1 MKLATP
7 LLSLLLLLTPAS
19 YAHSPLKIC
28 YESPEDTSDLLSYR
42 AGYEAAFGVYLAVVL
57 EALETLQQPYELHQL
72 PWRRCL
78 AATIKGEL
86 DAVIGIG
93 WTAERSQQF
102 YYPYQ
107 NNAPDDNKR
116 ITMLDYY
123 VYSASNSALTWDGK
137 TFHHV
142 KHGVATPSGYVT
154 EQLLAELGVLQSLDS
169 SIGAG
174 LDLVINNRLDG
185 YVLAKEI
192 AELQLRNHPNA
203 NQIRQLSPAFY
214 QQAIFMVFSQQSALL
229 NEQERA
235 AIWSE
240 LAKARLRQSLN

>member
-7 LLSLLLLLTPAS
+7 LLSLLLLLTSAS

-28 YESPEDTSDLLSYR
+28 YEAPEDTSTLLSYR
-42 AGYEAAFGVYLAVVL
+42 TGYETVFSVYIAIVK
-57 EALETLQQPYELHQL
+57 EALETLEQPYELYQL

-116 ITMLDYY
+116 ITLLDYY

-185 YVLAKEI
+185 YVLAKDI
-192 AELQLRNHPNA
+192 AELQLRNHPEA
-203 NQIRQLSPAFY
+203 NQIRRLAPVFY
-214 QQAIFMVFSQQSALL
+214 RQALFLAFSQQSSLL
-229 NEQERA
+229 NEQQRA
-235 AIWSE
+235 NIWSE